1 VSTDRRTDGR
11 TVGRCLVAAAV
22 LLSVSPSVR
31 QSARWRPEER
41 ALISDFSSVR
51 AVAASPFTVFAA
63 TTHGLTLYD
72 RQARAWRL
80 PVTALDGYPAAPI
93 RVALADG
100 VDDAVWLGTDDGWAR
115 YDATI
120 RVWEQGRVTG
130 GVNSLMLDARDQASG
145 IFVQGASG
153 WGFVARGSLLAIP
166 GRPLPPPGQRIQPL
180 DPQTALS
187 QAPMADAMRALLL
200 TDPRLRTY
208 RFTAAARSSDRNDLF
223 FGTDGL
229 GLVRIDPS
237 TGEWERLSFGL
248 LAARAGAVAAGPEG
262 VWVASSGLGSGGGRG
277 ERGGRRGITWLAA
290 DLGADRAIEGSG
302 SLGFPCVE
310 GRRLL
315 ARGGSLWL
323 ACERGVVKVDA
334 ESYRSRLFELDSP
347 LSLAPA
353 PDGVWVGSQRGLAVI
368 TRDERVVPV
377 GDLGQP
383 VLSLVAARETLWVGT
398 PSGIGVLV
406 PGTNRV
412 AVPPD
417 VSGPPSL
424 RAPTIALGL
433 VRDTL
438 VALTRDQFAWRDPAT
453 HAWTLVQARA
463 ELGRIT
469 TLAADEGGVWIG
481 GTSGLAFWDL
491 ARTTFRTLRV
501 PLDVPAP
508 VRDVAVEPPYLWVAT
523 DSGLVRFARDAALR

>member
-1 VSTDRRTDGR
+1 MTVGLMDCR
-11 TVGRCLVAAAV
+11 TVGLWLTAA
-22 LLSVSPSVR
+22 LGLESDSPAVR
-31 QSARWRPEER
+31 QSIRWRPEER

-63 TTHGLTLYD
+63 TTRGLTLYD

-80 PVTALDGYPAAPI
+80 PVTSLDGYPAAPI
-93 RVALADG
+93 RAALADG

-115 YDATI
+115 YDATM
-120 RVWEQGRVTG
+120 RAWERGRVTG
-130 GVNSLMLDARDQASG
+130 GVNSFMLDARDQASG

-153 WGFVARGSLLAIP
+153 WSFVARGSLLSIP
-166 GRPLPPPGQRIQPL
+166 GRPLPPPDQRIQPL
-180 DPQTALS
+180 DPQAALG

-208 RFTAAARSSDRNDLF
+208 RFTAVARSSDRSDLF

-229 GLVRIDPS
+229 GLVRIDPA

-248 LAARAGAVAAGPEG
+248 LAAPAGAVAAGPEG
-262 VWVASSGLGSGGGRG
+262 VWVASGSREGRGGRG
-277 ERGGRRGITWLAA
+277 VRRGITWLATNLRA
-290 DLGADRAIEGSG
+290 DTAIEGSG
-302 SLGFPCVE
+302 VLGFPCVD

-315 ARGGSLWL
+315 ARAGALWL

-334 ESYRSRLFELDSP
+334 ESYRSRLFEVDSP

-353 PDGVWVGSQRGLAVI
+353 PDGVWVGSRRGLVVI
-368 TRDERVVPV
+368 TQDERVVPV
-377 GDLGQP
+377 GELGQA

-398 PSGIGVLV
+398 PSGIGVLA
-406 PGTNRV
+406 PGTSRV
-412 AVPPD
+412 AVSPAL
-417 VSGPPSL
+417 SGPPSL
-424 RAPTIALGL
+424 RAPTLALGL
-433 VRDTL
+433 VHDTL
-438 VALTRDQFAWRDPAT
+438 VAVTRDQFAWRDPAT

-469 TLAADEGGVWIG
+469 TLAADQGGVWIG